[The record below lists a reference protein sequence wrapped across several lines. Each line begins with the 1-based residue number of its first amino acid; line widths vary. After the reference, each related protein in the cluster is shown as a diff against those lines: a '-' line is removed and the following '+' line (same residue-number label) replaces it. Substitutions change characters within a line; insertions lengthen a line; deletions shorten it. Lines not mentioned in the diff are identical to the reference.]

1 MSKIPIRG
9 ALAASIA
16 TLFLFSASAFAQDDD
31 GGPQTQGDDA
41 RYLTVTY
48 VKYKPGKREA
58 AMQIINEHFMPAS
71 EKAGFPG
78 PILAIHF
85 QTGKWDAAIV
95 WNLKG
100 GMADLEW
107 YRSADNIK
115 WRAALV
121 EVAGGEEE
129 ATEILKTY
137 SSMLAETLKE
147 VGHYHVPEAD

>member
-1 MSKIPIRG
+1 M
-9 ALAASIA
+9 
-16 TLFLFSASAFAQDDD
+16 
-31 GGPQTQGDDA
+31 
-41 RYLTVTY
+41 
-48 VKYKPGKREA
+48 
-58 AMQIINEHFMPAS
+58 
-71 EKAGFPG
+71 PG

-95 WNLKG
+95 WSLKG

-107 YRSADNIK
+107 YRSADNVK

-129 ATEILKTY
+129 ATKILKTY
-137 SSMLAETLKE
+137 SSTIAETLKE